1 MKQLTCEMCGST
13 DLLKQDGVFVC
24 QTCGTKYS
32 LEEAKKMMIEGTV
45 DVSGSTVK
53 VDNSASIKNFYT
65 MAVSAY
71 EAENKAEAENYCNK
85 IIEIEPENYEAWFL
99 KGKAAGW
106 QSTLAKLRIEES
118 VQCFSKAIDYAPED
132 KVEEIKKQAADEISN
147 LSIALV
153 SLCCNNF
160 TKYPDTSNA
169 NSISTNAVNTQM
181 YAIQL
186 MKKCGIKATEFNG
199 KIATLIN
206 SAVCNAWPSIQKNYQ
221 GDDGHPSK
229 YAWERFKTACF
240 DCIALLELAVKIDDE
255 VPKNNIQRYKN
266 LIEITEAVIKSCS
279 WTKQYVNG
287 SSYWAKEWSLTDEA
301 REKNIDNMMGYHKKI
316 KELDPDYVIPE
327 RPSVKELTKSGGG
340 CYVATCVY
348 GSYDCPQVWTLRRY
362 RDYTL
367 AETWYGRAFIRIYY
381 AISPTIVKLFGNTKW
396 FKKMWKGKLD
406 RMVAELQS
414 KGVENTPYNDREW

>member
-53 VDNSASIKNFYT
+53 VDNSASINNFYT

-85 IIEIEPENYEAWFL
+85 IIEIEPENYETWFL

-118 VQCFSKAIDYAPED
+118 VQCFSKAVDYAPDD
-132 KVEEIKKQAADEISN
+132 KKDDIKKQAAEEVSD
-147 LSIALV
+147 LSVALI
-153 SLCCNNF
+153 SLCCNN
-160 TKYPDTSNA
+160 YISLPSDSNA
-169 NSISTNAVNTQM
+169 SSIVNNVIKTQD
-181 YAIQL
+181 YVTKL
-186 MKKCGIKATEFNG
+186 LVKCGVKADDFNS
-199 KIATLIN
+199 KIAIMMNNAAT
-206 SAVCNAWPSIQKNYQ
+206 SAWRNTIVPNYKSS
-221 GDDGHPSK
+221 GHPSK
-229 YAWERFKTACF
+229 HDLTRLIEQSDGAIRVIETAIIIEKDKKENNKT
-240 DCIALLELAVKIDDE
+240 
-255 VPKNNIQRYKN
+255 RYEN
-266 LIEITEAVIKSCS
+266 LIAINTLLIDAWSYTYSNGGYIKE
-279 WTKQYVNG
+279 T
-287 SSYWAKEWSLTDEA
+287 SLSDEA
-301 REKNIDNMMGYHKKI
+301 KRLRIDSIMKWHEKI
-316 KELDPDYVIPE
+316 KEIDPTHVVPS
-327 RPSVKELTKSGGG
+327 RPVPKSGG

-348 GSYDCPQVWTLRRY
+348 GSYDCPEVWTLRRY

-367 AETWYGRAFIRIYY
+367 AETWYGRAFIHTYY

-406 RMVAELQS
+406 RMIADLQS